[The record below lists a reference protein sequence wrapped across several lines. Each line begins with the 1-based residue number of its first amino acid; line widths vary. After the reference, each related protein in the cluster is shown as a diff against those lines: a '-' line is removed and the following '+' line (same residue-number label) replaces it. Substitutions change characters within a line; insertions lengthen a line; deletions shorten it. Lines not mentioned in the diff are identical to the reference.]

1 MLQKHENGA
10 APAGGFQRTSAL
22 TAAILCFISLPI
34 YGSRYMF
41 ECRIAREIPAE
52 EMLSSPS
59 LVATKISSASASS
72 SFCSVSCLSCP
83 RFRNNRPPRALIS
96 ASIETTT
103 RVMPRCLLYADR
115 SPLPAIGLAL
125 LLALN
130 PIPGPANA
138 NSYARWASVSWFS
151 IADRKATNS
160 SKSGRSSTSSTTSRP
175 GCLRLG
181 KEGQA
186 TRDKPRQPQRRKAFH
201 LTP

>member
-1 MLQKHENGA
+1 MVQGTCSNAELLARSLQKK
-10 APAGGFQRTSAL
+10 
-22 TAAILCFISLPI
+22 C
-34 YGSRYMF
+34 
-41 ECRIAREIPAE
+41 
-52 EMLSSPS
+52 LSSPS

-125 LLALN
+125 LPAQNL
-130 PIPGPANA
+130 IPGPANA